1 MDGFRGLLDRR
12 MGEFVMNSGLFDVVG
27 NIALGVRCIPRT
39 SNAQCT
45 SKVRSID
52 DPRRVLVSCLLPW
65 VAGEDGV
72 ASDVS
77 KA

>member
-1 MDGFRGLLDRR
+1 
-12 MGEFVMNSGLFDVVG
+12 MNSGLFDVVG

-52 DPRRVLVSCLLPW
+52 DPRESVGFLSASVGSWGGRCRVRRVESL
-65 VAGEDGV
+65 
-72 ASDVS
+72 
-77 KA
+77 K